1 MYTLKI
7 ENAKGEIFEL
17 SHNTQKYII
26 TKVDGLTPPTVN
38 VNTST
43 GTVDGS
49 FFNSARLDARNIVI
63 TLILAGDIE
72 ANRKEIY
79 RIFSLKK
86 PCTIYFKNV
95 NRDVKIIGY
104 VETLESDL
112 FVQQEKMQISLICPR
127 PYFEEAETLY
137 TELASITRMFS
148 FPFAINE
155 GHPIPMSEQTYYPL
169 CTINNVGDT
178 ETGLILTVEI
188 LENITGFTIY
198 NTTAGQHL
206 GLKLVL
212 IPGDKVIV
220 NTLSRQKSIRIQRD
234 WMTASVIK
242 YMTDGSSWLTLDL
255 GENNFTYTTS
265 TNVEAIRVTFETVN
279 LYGGV

>member
-220 NTLSRQKSIRIQRD
+220 NTLSGQKSIRIQRD
-234 WMTASVIK
+234 SWTVSAIN
-242 YMTDGSSWLTLDL
+242 YMTDGSSWLTLEL

-265 TNVEAIRVTFETVN
+265 TNVEAVRVTFETVN